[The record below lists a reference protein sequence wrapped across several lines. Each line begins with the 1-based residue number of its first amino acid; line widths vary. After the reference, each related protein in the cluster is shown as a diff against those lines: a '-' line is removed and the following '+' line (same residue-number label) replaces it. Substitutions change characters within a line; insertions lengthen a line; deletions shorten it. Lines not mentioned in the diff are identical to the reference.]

1 MSCSEEEQH
10 LLEMVCL
17 KRFIVDVEHFN
28 HPSAVTLICRLFV
41 FVFAILYLNI
51 IFFLYKLPFFPL
63 ILLKNTT
70 MAEHWFKIKNK
81 KKPYVQMVN
90 VDYYYQRES
99 MYDRLQTR
107 VV

>member
-1 MSCSEEEQH
+1 MS
-10 LLEMVCL
+10 
-17 KRFIVDVEHFN
+17 N
-28 HPSAVTLICRLFV
+28 TLITRLQSHLSFV
-41 FVFAILYLNI
+41 CFCLCNSVLEYN
-51 IFFLYKLPFFPL
+51 FFLYKLLFFSP
-63 ILLKNTT
+63 ILFKNTT

>member
-1 MSCSEEEQH
+1 
-10 LLEMVCL
+10 
-17 KRFIVDVEHFN
+17 
-28 HPSAVTLICRLFV
+28 
-41 FVFAILYLNI
+41 
-51 IFFLYKLPFFPL
+51 
-63 ILLKNTT
+63 

>member
-17 KRFIVDVEHFN
+17 KRFIVDAEHFN

-41 FVFAILYLNI
+41 FVFTILYLNI
-51 IFFLYKLPFFPL
+51 IFFYINSFFFPYFV
-63 ILLKNTT
+63 KNTT

>member
-10 LLEMVCL
+10 LLEMVCP
-17 KRFIVDVEHFN
+17 KRFIVDAEHFN
-28 HPSAVTLICRLFV
+28 HLSAVTLICRLFV
-41 FVFAILYLNI
+41 FVFAILCLNT
-51 IFFLYKLPFFPL
+51 IFFYINSFFPSYFV
-63 ILLKNTT
+63 KNTT

-99 MYDRLQTR
+99 MYDRLQAR